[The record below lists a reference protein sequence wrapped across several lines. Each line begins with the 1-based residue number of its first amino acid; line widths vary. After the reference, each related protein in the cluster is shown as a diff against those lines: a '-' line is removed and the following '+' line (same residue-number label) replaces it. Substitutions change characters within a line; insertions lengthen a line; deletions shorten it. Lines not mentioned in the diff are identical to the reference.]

1 MFRQSI
7 DKGCYGHINEY
18 KKKRLTAA
26 LICLAVIAAFVIIT
40 FAVFHTRKS
49 VFTILACVMAIPFA
63 ERMIGYAI
71 VYNYRSLPEDI
82 YKKINES
89 KYSKEFLYDVTVS
102 DGEKIHYY
110 PCIFLSLE
118 GVAVFDT
125 DVSDKEKRIAAI
137 RKIFDMEELE
147 CEIITDVD
155 EFLGLF
161 DEETKSDQGMKEH
174 ILTYGV

>member
-1 MFRQSI
+1 MNIFRKKSAICIQINVKRPST
-7 DKGCYGHINEY
+7 GCTKIIFQQKY
-18 KKKRLTAA
+18 K
-26 LICLAVIAAFVIIT
+26 
-40 FAVFHTRKS
+40 
-49 VFTILACVMAIPFA
+49 
-63 ERMIGYAI
+63 
-71 VYNYRSLPEDI
+71 DI